1 MSNVVLVV
9 SVCDGAWTPKLTF
22 ANPLSVHCIC
32 AWAGGASRALVTRM
46 AAAVINVLNVLFIT
60 LLALLAQVD
69 DALVVVDGV
78 GVRGARARSW

>member
-1 MSNVVLVV
+1 
-9 SVCDGAWTPKLTF
+9 
-22 ANPLSVHCIC
+22 
-32 AWAGGASRALVTRM
+32 M

-69 DALVVVDGV
+69 DALVVVNGM